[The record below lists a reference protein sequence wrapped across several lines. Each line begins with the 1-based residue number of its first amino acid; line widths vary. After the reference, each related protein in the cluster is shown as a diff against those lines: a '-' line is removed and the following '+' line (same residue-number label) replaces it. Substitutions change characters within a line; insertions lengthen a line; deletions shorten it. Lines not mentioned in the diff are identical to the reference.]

1 MNTPAHPAC
10 ATVVT
15 SADYVIGAMV
25 LGHSLRKSGWKHDM
39 VVLVTAEVGA
49 RDRARLKQL
58 WHHVLETEH
67 VANPN
72 SSNEL
77 GLEAF
82 ATCYTKLRV
91 WELTQY
97 DHVVYLDAD
106 TIVLGS
112 LEPLLERSCFAA
124 APCPSAPDLFN
135 TAVMVL
141 QPSAEKFGEMES
153 LIRTLPSYDGGDQG
167 FLNSY
172 FADWFTGPAESRL
185 PYQYNT
191 ARLSCFYKPS
201 WTRFTSDMRVLHYF
215 GPAKPW
221 SFSSRIA
228 QFLIPLISPSAL
240 PKPSPLDLWTAMRR
254 DMESHLKAAVPGL
267 AGNLRIQKATRR
279 LVHQ

>member
-1 MNTPAHPAC
+1 MNTPRYPAC

-39 VVLVTAEVGA
+39 VVLATEEVGA
-49 RDRARLKQL
+49 DDRARLRQI
-58 WHHVLETEH
+58 WDDVLETEH
-67 VANPN
+67 VSNPN
-72 SSNEL
+72 SADEL
-77 GLEAF
+77 GLRAF
-82 ATCYTKLRV
+82 ATCYTKLRI

-97 DHVVYLDAD
+97 DQVIYLDAD

-112 LEPLLERSCFAA
+112 LEPLLERTCFAA

-135 TAVMVL
+135 TAVMVV
-141 QPSAEKFGEMES
+141 QPSAAEFREMVS
-153 LIRTLPSYDGGDQG
+153 LIRFLPSYDGGDQG

-172 FADWFTGPAESRL
+172 FADWFTGPAEARL

-221 SFSSRIA
+221 SFKCRIA
-228 QFLIPLISPSAL
+228 QFLMRLVSPSGL
-240 PKPSPLDLWTAMRR
+240 PSPSPLDLWKGMLRDLEAHLRTAAPARVIAEPQR
-254 DMESHLKAAVPGL
+254 TRKAA
-267 AGNLRIQKATRR
+267 
-279 LVHQ
+279 